1 MRTKLFNAKI
11 INDEVIDQHKIKRPP
26 VKVVFD
32 NFLFARVLYNSTFLF
47 QRKESYPLERGRRV
61 YVLY

>member
-26 VKVVFD
+26 VKVVFV
-32 NFLFARVLYNSTFLF
+32 NFLSNRVFYNSTFPF
-47 QRKESYPLERGRRV
+47 QRRESYPLERERKV